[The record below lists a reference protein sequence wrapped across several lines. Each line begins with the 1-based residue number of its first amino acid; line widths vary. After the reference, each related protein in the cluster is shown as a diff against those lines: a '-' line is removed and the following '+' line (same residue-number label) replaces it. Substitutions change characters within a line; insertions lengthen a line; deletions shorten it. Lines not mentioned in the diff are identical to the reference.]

1 MSESLFIGILLSVS
15 GGIMDAYSYI
25 YRGEVFANAQ
35 TGNVLLFSIHLS
47 NGEWVEAL
55 HYAFPIMA
63 FLCGV
68 ALAAFICYFFK
79 KRKSLHWRQLCVL
92 YEAMILAVV
101 SCFSQDVN
109 LLANCCISFAC
120 GIQVEAFRKIE
131 NENVAT
137 TMCIG
142 NLRSAM
148 HSAITGRVMGS
159 YKDRHTA
166 YISFV
171 MVLAFAVGAV
181 MVSVLIQRFGAYSI
195 CCSSIIL
202 LLCFGGMFF
211 SPSVER

>member
-1 MSESLFIGILLSVS
+1 MTVNKIWK
-15 GGIMDAYSYI
+15 
-25 YRGEVFANAQ
+25 NA
-35 TGNVLLFSIHLS
+35 
-47 NGEWVEAL
+47 NGESYNAMVSTE
-55 HYAFPIMA
+55 IK
-63 FLCGV
+63 
-68 ALAAFICYFFK
+68 FK
-79 KRKSLHWRQLCVL
+79 V
-92 YEAMILAVV
+92 Y
-101 SCFSQDVN
+101 
-109 LLANCCISFAC
+109 
-120 GIQVEAFRKIE
+120 RKIE

-181 MVSVLIQRFGAYSI
+181 MGSVLIQRFGAYSI